1 MTLTHGA
8 SPEVSV
14 HFIGDGS
21 LLFHAGRQEL
31 YEANTT
37 ATYIWCCLA
46 EGLDPEQA
54 AQSLSH
60 EFALDRSL
68 ADSYVAQILREWS
81 DRNLLDNGSVD
92 EDFFFNHLEPFPAYQ
107 APIDPK
113 SLANAVFQG
122 GDYRLLDSLF
132 RVAYADRPLYDWIH
146 PVIGHLAC
154 AEMTNQPDR
163 TYRVAWHGDHILLL
177 EDGLPVCDA
186 QSLDAIAPAVKGHMV
201 VRALQNSAGLCAI
214 HAGALLRGGRYLLMP
229 GKSGHGK
236 STLTAALS
244 ARGFDLLGD
253 DTTVLA
259 KGDLSARAVPMGVCV
274 KQGSWEL
281 LRPYYPQIDDLA
293 IHHRCDD
300 KIVRYLL
307 PEGVAARPRPEQ
319 SWPVSWIVFPNYQ
332 PDAETRLTPMAPAD
346 ALRRLMIGFCPIF
359 GKLTAEEIA
368 QLVQWIEGIACYE
381 LNLSGLDHAITLLE
395 DLCQ

>member
-1 MTLTHGA
+1 MTVTHAA

-46 EGLDPEQA
+46 EGLGPEEA
-54 AQSLSH
+54 AQSLSQ
-60 EFALDRSL
+60 EFELDRTV
-68 ADSYVAQILREWS
+68 ADGYVAQILREWS
-81 DRNLLDNGSVD
+81 DRNLLGGGSAN
-92 EDFFFNHLEPFPAYQ
+92 EDFFFNHLDPFPSYQ
-107 APIDPK
+107 APVDRDG
-113 SLANAVFQG
+113 LATAVFQER
-122 GDYRLLDSLF
+122 DYRLLDSRI
-132 RVAYADRPLYDWIH
+132 RVAFADRCLHDWIH
-146 PVIGHLAC
+146 PVIGHLEC
-154 AEMTNQPDR
+154 AEKAREADR
-163 TYRVAWHGDHILLL
+163 SYRVTWHGDQIILL

-186 QSLDAIAPAVKGHMV
+186 HALDAIAPAVKGHMV
-201 VRALQNSAGLCAI
+201 VRALQHCAGLCAI
-214 HAGALLRGGRYLLMP
+214 HAGALLRGGRCLLLP

-236 STLTAALS
+236 STLTAALA

-253 DTTVLA
+253 DTTVLV

-274 KQGSWEL
+274 KQGSWDL
-281 LRPYYPQIDDLA
+281 LRPFYPQIDGLA

-300 KIVRYLL
+300 KIVRYLM
-307 PEGVAARPRPEQ
+307 PDGVATRPRPEQ

-332 PDAETRLTPMAPAD
+332 LDAQTRLTPMAPAD

-381 LNLSGLDHAITLLE
+381 LSLSGLDQAITLLE